1 MLYLDHF
8 KDINDR
14 YGHQAGDQVL
24 MRIAALLLGGV
35 RGQDVVIRTGGEEF
49 MLLMPDTDAGAAAGA
64 CERLRTA
71 IRDEPWDH
79 IAGDLTITASFGLA
93 TATDAPDL
101 TAMAEIADQRLYAA
115 KRAGRDRVIA

>member
-1 MLYLDHF
+1 
-8 KDINDR
+8 
-14 YGHQAGDQVL
+14 
-24 MRIAALLLGGV
+24 
-35 RGQDVVIRTGGEEF
+35 
-49 MLLMPDTDAGAAAGA
+49 MPDTDAGAASGA

-71 IRDEPWDH
+71 IREESWDH

-93 TATDAPDL
+93 TAADAPDL